1 MSMSAT
7 TILENALYNYDRAA
21 HMLEGEVEGLLL
33 EKMRRPKERIEISLT
48 PQFHDDKVHIFRAF
62 VVRHSIALG
71 PSKGGIRMRP
81 SVTLDDVAGL
91 AMEMTWKCALIG
103 VPFGGG
109 KSGIV
114 ADPEKLSPYDK
125 ETLMRNYARNA
136 VRHIGPLVYVPA
148 PDMGTN
154 ERDMGYI
161 KDALSW
167 SIGNATTHGCYV
179 TGKPVILGG
188 IPGRREA
195 TGRGVA
201 ACVVEALAHSG
212 RKVEGATAVVQGFG
226 NVGSVAA
233 KALAEQGIRILGV
246 GDLYGAV
253 YREGGL
259 DLAAME
265 AHVAKTGTV
274 KGFSEASEIAS
285 AELLEMPCDVL
296 VPAAA
301 ESQITRDN
309 ASRIA
314 AGLIAEGA
322 NGPTTPEADEIL
334 ADRGVLVLPDIL
346 CNAGGVFV
354 SYLEYTQETQQEQM
368 TESEVRGRL
377 QQRMTERFQ
386 QVRGLAE
393 SRRISLRDAAML
405 LAVKTVAQA
414 LEARGRLP

>member
-1 MSMSAT
+1 MSNQS
-7 TILENALYNYDRAA
+7 ILETAQFNFERAA
-21 HMLEGEVEGLLL
+21 RHLEGEVDPLLL

-48 PQFHDDKVHIFRAF
+48 PQLHDDKVHMFRAF
-62 VVRHSIALG
+62 IVRHSIALG
-71 PSKGGIRMRP
+71 PAKGGIRMRP
-81 SVTLDDVAGL
+81 NVSLDDVAGL

-114 ADPEKLSPYDK
+114 ADPEVFSAYDK
-125 ETLMRNYARNA
+125 ETLIRNFARNA
-136 VRHIGPLVYVPA
+136 VRHISPLVYVPA

-167 SIGNATTHGCYV
+167 SVGNATTPGCYV

-195 TGRGVA
+195 TGRGVS
-201 ACVVEALAHSG
+201 ACVVESLAQMG
-212 RKVEGATAVVQGFG
+212 GKVENATAILQGFG
-226 NVGSVAA
+226 NVGSVTA
-233 KALAEQGIRILGV
+233 KALAEYGVRVLGV
-246 GDLYGAV
+246 GDLHGAV
-253 YREGGL
+253 YNERGL
-259 DLAAME
+259 DLPALE

-274 KGFSEASEIAS
+274 RGFPEASAIDKS
-285 AELLEMPCDVL
+285 ELLEMPCDVL

-301 ESQITRDN
+301 ENQITREN
-309 ASRIA
+309 ASKISTR
-314 AGLIAEGA
+314 LIAEGA

-334 ADRGVLVLPDIL
+334 AERGILVIPDIL

-368 TESEVRGRL
+368 TESEVRTRL
-377 QQRMTERFQ
+377 QQRMSERFH
-386 QVRGLAE
+386 QVQSLALQ
-393 SRRISLRDAAML
+393 RRISMRDAAML
-405 LAVKTVAQA
+405 LAVKTVSHA

>member
-1 MSMSAT
+1 MST
-7 TILENALYNYDRAA
+7 PTILENALFNYDRTAK
-21 HMLEGEVEGLLL
+21 MLEGEVDRLLL
-33 EKMRRPKERIEISLT
+33 DKMRRPKERIEISLT

-71 PSKGGIRMRP
+71 TSKGGIRMRP
-81 SVTLDDVAGL
+81 NVTLDDITGL

-114 ADPEKLSPYDK
+114 ADAERLSPYDK
-125 ETLMRNYARNA
+125 ETLVRNFARNA
-136 VRHIGPLVYVPA
+136 VRHISPLVYVPA

-167 SIGNATTHGCYV
+167 SVGNATTQGCYV

-201 ACVVEALAHSG
+201 ACVVEALTHQG
-212 RKVEGATAVVQGFG
+212 RKVEGATAIVQGFG
-226 NVGSVAA
+226 NVGSVTAR
-233 KALAEQGIRILGV
+233 ALTERGVRVLGI

-253 YREGGL
+253 YNERGL
-259 DLAAME
+259 DLAALE
-265 AHVAKTGTV
+265 AHAAKTGTV
-274 KGFSEASEIAS
+274 KGFSEASAIDAGK
-285 AELLEMPCDVL
+285 LLEMPCDVL

-301 ESQITRDN
+301 ESQITREN
-309 ASRIA
+309 APQISTR
-314 AGLIAEGA
+314 LIAEGA

-334 ADRGVLVLPDIL
+334 ADRGILVIPDIL

-377 QQRMTERFQ
+377 QQRMTEKFH
-386 QVRGLAE
+386 QVRNLSE
-393 SRRISLRDAAML
+393 DRKISMRDAAML
-405 LAVKTVAQA
+405 VAVKTVAQA

>member
-1 MSMSAT
+1 MPT
-7 TILENALYNYDRAA
+7 QTVLQNAQFHFERAA
-21 HMLEGEVEGLLL
+21 QISEGEVAPLFL
-33 EKMRRPKERIEISLT
+33 EKMRRSKERIEISLT
-48 PQFHDDKVHIFRAF
+48 PQLHDDQVHIFRAF

-71 PSKGGIRMRP
+71 PCKGGIRMRP
-81 SVTLDDVAGL
+81 DVTLDDVTGL

-114 ADPEKLSPYDK
+114 ADPHAFSAHDK
-125 ETLMRNYARNA
+125 EILMRNFARNA
-136 VRHIGPLVYVPA
+136 VRHINPLVYVPA

-161 KDALSW
+161 KDTLSW
-167 SIGNATTHGCYV
+167 SVGHATTQGCYV

-201 ACVVEALAHSG
+201 VCIVEALRHRG
-212 RKVEGATAVVQGFG
+212 HKPPQCTAILQGFG

-233 KALAEQGIRILGV
+233 KALAERGVRVLGV
-246 GDLYGAV
+246 SDLQGAV
-253 YREGGL
+253 YHECGL
-259 DLAAME
+259 DLARLE
-265 AHVAKTGTV
+265 AHVAATGTV
-274 KGFSEASEIAS
+274 KDFSEASAVGP

-301 ESQITRDN
+301 ESQITREN
-309 ASRIA
+309 APRISA
-314 AGLIAEGA
+314 RLLAEAA
-322 NGPTTPEADEIL
+322 NGPTTPEADQIL
-334 ADRGVLVLPDIL
+334 TERGVLIVPDIL

-368 TESEVRGRL
+368 TESEVRMRL
-377 QQRMTERFQ
+377 EQRMTDKFHEVRKFAQ
-386 QVRGLAE
+386 Q
-393 SRRISLRDAAML
+393 RRLSMRDAAMQ
-405 LAVKTVAQA
+405 LAVKTVARA
-414 LEARGRLP
+414 LEARGLLP